1 MGVSNSTARQKD
13 YINQVIDD
21 IEKEEKSKNK
31 LSNNQNYTDNSK
43 TYLEDFTQLL
53 SLLKNFSEL
62 NNYDSKFLL
71 QNKSIIKELDEN
83 LVNLKNTQTDSDNYY
98 TTNTHIYKEKEIT
111 NKNYDFLAFILCYT
125 TIFLVVITFLLLSI
139 RSLNYKL

>member
-1 MGVSNSTARQKD
+1 MGISNSTARKKD

-21 IEKEEKSKNK
+21 IEKEEKADNK
-31 LSNNQNYTDNSK
+31 LSNQSYSNNSK
-43 TYLEDFTQLL
+43 EYLEDFTELL

-83 LVNLKNTQTDSDNYY
+83 LVNLKNTQTDSENYY
-98 TTNTHIYKEKEIT
+98 TTNTHIYKEKETT
-111 NKNYDFLAFILCYT
+111 NENYEFLSFILCYT
-125 TIFLVVITFLLLSI
+125 TIFLVIITFLLLSI
-139 RSLNYKL
+139 RALNYKL

>member
-1 MGVSNSTARQKD
+1 M
-13 YINQVIDD
+13 
-21 IEKEEKSKNK
+21 
-31 LSNNQNYTDNSK
+31 
-43 TYLEDFTQLL
+43 
-53 SLLKNFSEL
+53 

-83 LVNLKNTQTDSDNYY
+83 LVNLKNTKTDSDNYY

-111 NKNYDFLAFILCYT
+111 NKNYEFLAFILCYT